1 MKMKF
6 TAVGDILC
14 QRRMAEDYDGF
25 AEVKEFIEKGDAR
38 FFNLETCVH
47 NEGECYGNQFSGG
60 TYIRCNPSDMRD
72 MLKFGF
78 NLTTFNNNH
87 LMDFA
92 HDGLLKTLDYVNE
105 TGIVHSGVGKNL
117 HEASAPAYLET
128 KAGRVALIA
137 VNTSFNPAIMAGEQ
151 SRRIP
156 GRPGGNC
163 ISVSQKIVLPK
174 EEFEQIK
181 KIGEMC
187 GINEPKMVTRREGY
201 YPFLPEGMAELG
213 ELQFRLGDK
222 AGLSYEPSKADV
234 ERTHKAIK
242 EATLKADY
250 VIVSI
255 HSHQLLGED
264 KTAVPEFLSELCH
277 GFIDA
282 GADAVVGHGPHLL
295 RPIEVY
301 KDKPI
306 FYSLGDFVIELY
318 DVEIAPEDFYKKY
331 GMSSDST
338 VIELLQK
345 RSAGFTRGLMEDERM
360 LETIIPYWETD
371 KDKRLTKMTLMPV
384 KASKGEGKMLE
395 GLPRPAT
402 DTGFML
408 DLAKMSAP
416 WGVEISSENGEWV
429 CKW

>member
-1 MKMKF
+1 MKF

-47 NEGECYGNQFSGG
+47 KEGECFGNQFSGG
-60 TYIRCNPSDMRD
+60 TYIRCNPEVMED

-78 NLTTFNNNH
+78 NMTSFNNNH
-87 LMDFA
+87 LMDFG
-92 HDGLLKTLDYVNE
+92 HDGLLKTIENVDR
-105 TGIVHSGVGKNL
+105 TGIVHAGVGKNL
-117 HEASAPAYLET
+117 HEAAAPAYLET

-151 SRRIP
+151 SRRLP
-156 GRPGGNC
+156 GRPGCNGIN
-163 ISVSQKIVLPK
+163 ITRRIVLPK
-174 EEFEQIK
+174 EQFEQIQA
-181 KIGEMC
+181 IGEAS
-187 GINEPKMVTRREGY
+187 GINEAKMVTRREGY

-213 ELQFRLGDK
+213 ELQFLLGEK
-222 AGLSYEPSKADV
+222 AGVAYEAKRRDV
-234 ERTHKAIK
+234 ERTHAAIA
-242 EATLKADY
+242 EARKKADY
-250 VIVSI
+250 VIISI
-255 HSHQLLGED
+255 HSHQLLGGD
-264 KTAVPEFLSELCH
+264 KTAVPEFLSELCR

-301 KDKPI
+301 RDKPI

-318 DVEIAPEDFYKKY
+318 DVAIAPEDFYRSY
-331 GMSSDST
+331 GMDSNSP
-338 VIELLQK
+338 VIDLLEK
-345 RSAGFTRGLMEDERM
+345 RSQGFTRGLMEDDRM
-360 LETIIPYWETD
+360 LETVIPYWETD
-371 KDKRLTKMTLMPV
+371 CDGKLRKMTLMPV

-395 GLPRPAT
+395 GLPRPAVNT
-402 DTGFML
+402 DFML
-408 DLAKMSAP
+408 ALAKMSEPYGVKIAP
-416 WGVEISSENGEWV
+416 QNGEWV